1 MDIEIVSKSLVD
13 VCAQTLVLTVFEG
26 ESNISF
32 TGLDEK
38 LSQKIQEL
46 LTAKELSGKYKE
58 YTMFHSDGF
67 NAARIL
73 IMGLGKR
80 KDFTIERVMA
90 VSAVAARNIRRV
102 NLSDMAILNNFHK
115 MDIKPEISTAAIVEG
130 VNLGLYK
137 FKKYTKEPQ
146 ADYHTMKKLKIVLEN
161 QEVTDEIR
169 HAAKK
174 AEVLSESTNM
184 VRDMVNEPANMLTPS
199 VFAER
204 AVKIANENGIKIT
217 VYGKEEL
224 QKENMNAFLAVN
236 AGSVEPPRMVIMEIM
251 AGKPE
256 DKVLGLVGKGL
267 TFDSG
272 GLSIKSAESMFR
284 MHCDMAGGA
293 AVLGAMESIAK
304 NKVPVNVVAVIP
316 LTENLVDAHS
326 YKVGDVL
333 TTREGLTVEVLN
345 TDAEGRLVLA
355 DALSFIR
362 SYKKIDYLVDIA
374 TLTGAVV
381 SALGHFCSGVMSNSQ
396 SLYSMME
403 MASRRSS
410 ERIWPLPLFEEYKM
424 QISSDIADLENSGG
438 KPAASITAAMFLKEF
453 VGDMPWAHIDIA
465 GTAYMGESTITYM
478 KNPSLPREGGTGAGT
493 RLLYYL
499 AEVIAS

>member
-1 MDIEIVSKSLVD
+1 
-13 VCAQTLVLTVFEG
+13 
-26 ESNISF
+26 
-32 TGLDEK
+32 
-38 LSQKIQEL
+38 
-46 LTAKELSGKYKE
+46 
-58 YTMFHSDGF
+58 
-67 NAARIL
+67 
-73 IMGLGKR
+73 
-80 KDFTIERVMA
+80 
-90 VSAVAARNIRRV
+90 
-102 NLSDMAILNNFHK
+102 
-115 MDIKPEISTAAIVEG
+115 
-130 VNLGLYK
+130 
-137 FKKYTKEPQ
+137 
-146 ADYHTMKKLKIVLEN
+146 MKKLKIVLEN

-438 KPAASITAAMFLKEF
+438 KPAGINYSCDVPERIC
-453 VGDMPWAHIDIA
+453 W
-465 GTAYMGESTITYM
+465 
-478 KNPSLPREGGTGAGT
+478 
-493 RLLYYL
+493 
-499 AEVIAS
+499 